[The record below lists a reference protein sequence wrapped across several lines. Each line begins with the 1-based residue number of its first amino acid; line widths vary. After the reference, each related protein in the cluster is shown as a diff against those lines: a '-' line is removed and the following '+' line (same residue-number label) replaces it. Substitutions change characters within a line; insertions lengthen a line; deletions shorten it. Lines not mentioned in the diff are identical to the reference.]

1 MIGYRNGLAEHASNL
16 LSRSQTACTLWH
28 KETSP
33 QFSSAT
39 NARRPTA
46 DLHLR
51 ILKILH
57 EPSSHSAHHS
67 HSRSTPTAQP
77 IIALCRVLNKPQNII
92 GAGLTESDIYPIL
105 FSSPSPISS
114 NSNPAAREDIKED
127 KEVYVW
133 KPWYTAEL
141 PEPGI
146 LIDISYEEGVD
157 MQLEDEWELGRNR
170 RSRRSREVPLCS
182 RFFVAV
188 S

>member
-1 MIGYRNGLAEHASNL
+1 VLGYRNGLAERASNL
-16 LSRSQTACTLWH
+16 LSRSQTAFTLWH
-28 KETSP
+28 KEASS

-39 NARRPTA
+39 TARRPTA

-57 EPSSHSAHHS
+57 EPSLPAHS
-67 HSRSTPTAQP
+67 HSKPTSTAQP
-77 IIALCRVLNKPQNII
+77 IIALCRVLNKPQNSST

-105 FSSPSPISS
+105 FSSPSPLSS

-133 KPWYTAEL
+133 KPWYTVEL

-146 LIDISYEEGVD
+146 LIDVD
-157 MQLEDEWELGRNR
+157 MQLGDEWELGRSR
-170 RSRRSREVPLCS
+170 RSRRSREALLCS